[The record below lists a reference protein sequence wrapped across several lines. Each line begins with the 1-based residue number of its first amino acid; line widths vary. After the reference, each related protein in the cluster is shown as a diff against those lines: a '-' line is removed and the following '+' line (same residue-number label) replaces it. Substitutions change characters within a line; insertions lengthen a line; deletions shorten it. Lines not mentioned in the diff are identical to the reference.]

1 MTRLNQKW
9 SYRNLDLDYMHYRLD
24 LFELTT
30 YPSLLNQSFKD
41 FKGLIITSPTIPD
54 EIRKRMESYENYIIV
69 YLDKKD
75 GSQLPG
81 NEFIEIFKKNYVR
94 EEPGLLITTNIDSD
108 DLLQKD
114 YLQVINSNLEKI
126 KEYPCVF
133 HNRIYSQIDING
145 KYLMEINFDPSVY
158 TFIEKSDDIS
168 KIKTC
173 WCRGHK
179 MIVEN
184 AKENKYIN
192 DLKFLMTVH
201 AANLSTSTVR
211 TRIKK
216 RDHSIDLKKDYGVN
230 EKSLV
235 NFLRKPIPPEFVE
248 REKEVRRIRKLGF
261 K

>member
-1 MTRLNQKW
+1 
-9 SYRNLDLDYMHYRLD
+9 
-24 LFELTT
+24 
-30 YPSLLNQSFKD
+30 
-41 FKGLIITSPTIPD
+41 
-54 EIRKRMESYENYIIV
+54 
-69 YLDKKD
+69 
-75 GSQLPG
+75 
-81 NEFIEIFKKNYVR
+81 
-94 EEPGLLITTNIDSD
+94 
-108 DLLQKD
+108 
-114 YLQVINSNLEKI
+114 
-126 KEYPCVF
+126 
-133 HNRIYSQIDING
+133 
-145 KYLMEINFDPSVY
+145 
-158 TFIEKSDDIS
+158 
-168 KIKTC
+168 
-173 WCRGHK
+173 